1 MPEGGNARYLS
12 STENISMP
20 GRENALCSLMSI
32 IIANIG
38 DIADENTHPTFDKK
52 SLIRLFTH
60 FRYSHILTPE
70 NLRDYAMPPD
80 FRIQGLDQIAYY
92 IYTLQKIVI

>member
-1 MPEGGNARYLS
+1 MPENNHTQHLY

-20 GRENALCSLMSI
+20 GHENALCSLMSI
-32 IIANIG
+32 IIVNIG
-38 DIADENTHPTFDKK
+38 DLSDENTHHTFDKK

-60 FRYSHILTPE
+60 FRYSNILSPE

-80 FRIQGLDQIAYY
+80 FAIKSLDQIAYY